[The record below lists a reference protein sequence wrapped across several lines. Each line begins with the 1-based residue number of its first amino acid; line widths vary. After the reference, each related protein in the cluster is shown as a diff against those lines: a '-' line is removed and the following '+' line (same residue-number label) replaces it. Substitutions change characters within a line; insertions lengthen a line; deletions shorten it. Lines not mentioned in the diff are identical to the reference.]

1 MKSAQ
6 ALTLPSWE
14 SGHTLS
20 SVPLAPESIGP
31 ALRLLRERAGLNQQQ
46 LEQRAG
52 LGASSLSRYE
62 RGSERPSLPT
72 LAAILNGL
80 GVGFQDLGDAVDE
93 LTGAPRALRAGRP
106 RREWVGVLRD
116 MGISEP
122 VLRGFAFEG
131 YSSGV
136 DVDRIE
142 ADLVASAQEAAREIA
157 EAAAS
162 YRRAYDA
169 EAALEVADGTLAPR
183 SKRGEP

>member
-1 MKSAQ
+1 
-6 ALTLPSWE
+6 
-14 SGHTLS
+14 
-20 SVPLAPESIGP
+20 
-31 ALRLLRERAGLNQQQ
+31 
-46 LEQRAG
+46 
-52 LGASSLSRYE
+52 
-62 RGSERPSLPT
+62 
-72 LAAILNGL
+72 
-80 GVGFQDLGDAVDE
+80 
-93 LTGAPRALRAGRP
+93 
-106 RREWVGVLRD
+106 

>member
-1 MKSAQ
+1 MPTALEVG
-6 ALTLPSWE
+6 ALTGRGKPLTV
-14 SGHTLS
+14 SGMAELDQ
-20 SVPLAPESIGP
+20 IGR
-31 ALRLLRERAGLNQQQ
+31 ALQILRERAGLTQDQ
-46 LEQRAG
+46 LAKRAG
-52 LGASSLSRYE
+52 MSYTSLSRYE
-62 RGSERPSLPT
+62 RAVEAPQVKSLDRI
-72 LAAILNGL
+72 LAAL
-80 GVGFQDLGDAVDE
+80 GVTLRDLADAIDE
-93 LTGAPRALRAGRP
+93 ASGRTRTATHGRA

-162 YRRAYDA
+162 YRRDFDR
-169 EAALEVADGTLAPR
+169 EAALEVAEGTPPMTPER
-183 SKRGEP
+183 RRR